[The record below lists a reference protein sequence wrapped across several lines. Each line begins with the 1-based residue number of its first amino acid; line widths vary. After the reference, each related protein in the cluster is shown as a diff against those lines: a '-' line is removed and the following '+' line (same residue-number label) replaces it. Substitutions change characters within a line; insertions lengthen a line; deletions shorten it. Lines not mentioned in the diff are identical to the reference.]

1 LFALHG
7 VGLAGSTA
15 RRTVEGRQFETFV
28 EDVADGGRTA
38 DVEQSVLVEMVSRQR
53 QFQIAA
59 ARLAV
64 HRNTFHG
71 LFIEVPAEVVKER
84 VSAVG
89 LDAGR
94 CAVDVELFIQLVSI
108 AHAADQRTLLPRLD
122 LDDSHI
128 GVAVESLEIGQIGRY
143 LAPVGSRR
151 IKVDGT

>member
-1 LFALHG
+1 MFALHG

-64 HRNTFHG
+64 HRNTFH
-71 LFIEVPAEVVKER
+71 LTHANINDHQQFNQFK
-84 VSAVG
+84 S
-89 LDAGR
+89 
-94 CAVDVELFIQLVSI
+94 IQI
-108 AHAADQRTLLPRLD
+108 NNN
-122 LDDSHI
+122 
-128 GVAVESLEIGQIGRY
+128 
-143 LAPVGSRR
+143 
-151 IKVDGT
+151 K